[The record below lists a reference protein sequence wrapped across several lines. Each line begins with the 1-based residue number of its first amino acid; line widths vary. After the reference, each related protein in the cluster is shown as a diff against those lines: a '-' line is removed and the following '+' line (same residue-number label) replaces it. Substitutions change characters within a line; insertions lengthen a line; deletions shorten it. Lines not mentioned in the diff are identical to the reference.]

1 MLQNK
6 IIHVTT
12 KNTKCYAM
20 NMHTVRSNQNG
31 WKAILWSKIRV
42 FWHCINHLKS
52 VANHSFKILCFK
64 KNIGIWNEVMSILVS
79 QGADKVQDVKVW
91 GLIKNLL
98 QAHSNTFELSKSGF
112 EWAHTRIFSNLKL
125 WHLVSHLKYLHFS
138 TE

>member
-1 MLQNK
+1 MESSK
-6 IIHVTT
+6 PSC
-12 KNTKCYAM
+12 K
-20 NMHTVRSNQNG
+20 HTVRCNPNG
-31 WKAILWSKIRV
+31 LKAILWSKIRV
-42 FWHCINHLKS
+42 LWHSKNHLKS
-52 VANHSFKILCFK
+52 VAIYSFKILCYRKFVD
-64 KNIGIWNEVMSILVS
+64 ISNEMLYILVS
-79 QGADKVQDVKVW
+79 QGADKLSDVKVW